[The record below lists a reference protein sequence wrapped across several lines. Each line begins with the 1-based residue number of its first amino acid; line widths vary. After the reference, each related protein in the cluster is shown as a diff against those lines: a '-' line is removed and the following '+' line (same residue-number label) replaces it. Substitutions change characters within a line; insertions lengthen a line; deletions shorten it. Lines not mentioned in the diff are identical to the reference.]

1 MTQSGSKMT
10 VWIALA
16 CAAFAVL
23 AVAPWFVSDYWL
35 SFLINTLCY
44 VALATAWRIFS
55 GPTRYFSLAVA
66 AFFGIGAYVVAISY
80 ESVPLYAAFALAG
93 VVGVVL
99 ALIVGATTLRVSGI
113 HFVIFT
119 FGLTEL
125 IRELAIWWEIN
136 QTKTV
141 GRYVLIDF
149 SNIAIYLHLLALTA
163 IVFLAGWLV
172 ERSKVGTALQ
182 IIGEDET
189 VADQCGINRSSIKI
203 FAFVIS
209 AVLMTMVGAIMAP
222 RWSYIA
228 PNTVFNAM
236 VSFQVV
242 IMALLGGM
250 HRLWGPVLGVIPM
263 IILSEFL
270 STTFPRLYAIILG
283 AVFLFIVYFLPH
295 GIAGVIEQVWHRV
308 RSRAP
313 ATAKDAAQAEG
324 AGS

>member
-1 MTQSGSKMT
+1 MTSERSQKAIWLLAAAAF
-10 VWIALA
+10 VALA
-16 CAAFAVL
+16 FAPLLVR
-23 AVAPWFVSDYWL
+23 DYWL

-66 AFFGIGAYVVAISY
+66 AFFGIGAYVVAVSY
-80 ESVPLYAAFALAG
+80 ESVPLHVSFVLAG
-93 VVGVVL
+93 VVGTIL

-149 SNIAIYLHLLALTA
+149 SNALIYLHLLALTA
-163 IVFLAGWLV
+163 IVFVVGYFM
-172 ERSKVGTALQ
+172 ERSKVGSALR

-189 VADQCGINRSSIKI
+189 VADQCGINRSRIKI
-203 FAFVIS
+203 FAFVVS
-209 AVLMTMVGAIMAP
+209 AVLMTLVGAIMAP

-250 HRLWGPVLGVIPM
+250 QRLWGPVLGVIPM

-270 STTFPRLYAIILG
+270 STTFPRVYAIILG
-283 AVFLFIVYFLPH
+283 AVFLLIVYFLPH
-295 GIAGVIEQVWHRV
+295 GIAGVIERLWHRFKSR
-308 RSRAP
+308 RSASRSDS
-313 ATAKDAAQAEG
+313 TGTEG
-324 AGS
+324 VSP

>member
-1 MTQSGSKMT
+1 
-10 VWIALA
+10 VIAALA
-16 CAAFAVL
+16 FA
-23 AVAPWFVSDYWL
+23 PIFVSDYWL

-66 AFFGIGAYVVAISY
+66 AFFGAGAYVVAVSY
-80 ESVPLYAAFALAG
+80 ESLPLYGSFALAAA
-93 VVGVVL
+93 VGVVL

-149 SNIAIYLHLLALTA
+149 SNVAIYLHLLGLTA
-163 IVFLAGWLV
+163 LVFLVGYMI
-172 ERSKVGTALQ
+172 ERSKIGTALQ
-182 IIGEDET
+182 VIGEDET
-189 VADQCGINRSSIKI
+189 VADQCGIDRSRIKV
-203 FAFVIS
+203 FAFVVS
-209 AVLMTMVGAIMAP
+209 AVLMTLVGAIMAP

-263 IILSEFL
+263 IILSEYL
-270 STTFPRLYAIILG
+270 STTFPRVYAILLG
-283 AVFLFIVYFLPH
+283 AIFLFVVYFLPH
-295 GIAGVIEQVWHRV
+295 GIAGVIEPLWHKFKAR
-308 RSRAP
+308 RPAP
-313 ATAKDAAQAEG
+313 GGETAGAEG
-324 AGS
+324 VNQ

>member
-1 MTQSGSKMT
+1 MAAVRSQTAIWLMAAAAF
-10 VWIALA
+10 VALA
-16 CAAFAVL
+16 FAPL
-23 AVAPWFVSDYWL
+23 LVSDYWL

-66 AFFGIGAYVVAISY
+66 AFFGVGAYVVAVSY
-80 ESVPLYAAFALAG
+80 ESMPLYGSFVLAG
-93 VVGVVL
+93 IAGIIL
-99 ALIVGATTLRVSGI
+99 ALVVGATTLRVSGI

-125 IRELAIWWEIN
+125 IREVAIWWEIN

-149 SNIAIYLHLLALTA
+149 SNVAIYLHLLALTA
-163 IVFLAGWLV
+163 IVFLVGYLV
-172 ERSKVGTALQ
+172 ERSKVGTALT

-189 VADQCGINRSSIKI
+189 VADQCGINRSRIKI
-203 FAFVIS
+203 FAFVVS
-209 AVLMTMVGAIMAP
+209 AVLMTLVGAIMAP

-250 HRLWGPVLGVIPM
+250 QRLWGPVLGVIPM

-270 STTFPRLYAIILG
+270 STTFPRVYAIILG

-295 GIAGVIEQVWHRV
+295 GIAGVIEPLWQRFK
-308 RSRAP
+308 SRW
-313 ATAKDAAQAEG
+313 KMSRGDAASAEG
-324 AGS
+324 VSP

>member
-1 MTQSGSKMT
+1 MSI
-10 VWIALA
+10 WLAAAAAL
-16 CAAFAVL
+16 AVL
-23 AVAPWFVSDYWL
+23 ALAPLYVSDYWL

-66 AFFGIGAYVVAISY
+66 AFFGAGAYVVAVSY
-80 ESVPLYAAFALAG
+80 ESMPLYGSFALAG
-93 VVGVVL
+93 SVGVIL
-99 ALIVGATTLRVSGI
+99 AMIVGATTLRVSGI

-149 SNIAIYLHLLALTA
+149 SNVAIYLHLLGLTTL
-163 IVFLAGWLV
+163 VFLVGYMI
-172 ERSKVGTALQ
+172 ERSKIGTALQ
-182 IIGEDET
+182 VIGEDET
-189 VADQCGINRSSIKI
+189 VADQCGINRSGIKI
-203 FAFVIS
+203 FAFVVS
-209 AVLMTMVGAIMAP
+209 AVLMTLVGAVMAP

-250 HRLWGPVLGVIPM
+250 NRLWGPVLGVIPM
-263 IILSEFL
+263 IILLEFL
-270 STTFPRLYAIILG
+270 STTFPRAYAILLG
-283 AVFLFIVYFLPH
+283 AIFLFVVYFLPH
-295 GIAGVIEQVWHRV
+295 GIAGVIEPLWHKFKAR
-308 RSRAP
+308 RA
-313 ATAKDAAQAEG
+313 ASCRETANAEG
-324 AGS
+324 VSR

>member
-1 MTQSGSKMT
+1 MTSARSNIAT
-10 VWIALA
+10 WIGASALIAALA
-16 CAAFAVL
+16 L
-23 AVAPWFVSDYWL
+23 APIFVSDYWL
-35 SFLINTLCY
+35 SYLINTLCY

-66 AFFGIGAYVVAISY
+66 AFFGVGAYVVAVSY
-80 ESVPLYAAFALAG
+80 ESMPLYGSFALAG

-149 SNIAIYLHLLALTA
+149 SNVMIYLHLLGLTA
-163 IVFLAGWLV
+163 IVFLVGYMI

-182 IIGEDET
+182 VIGEDET
-189 VADQCGINRSSIKI
+189 VADQCGINRSGIKI

-209 AVLMTMVGAIMAP
+209 AVLMTLVGAIMAP

-270 STTFPRLYAIILG
+270 STTFPRAYAILLG
-283 AVFLFIVYFLPH
+283 AVFLFVVYFLPH
-295 GIAGVIEQVWHRV
+295 GIAGVIEPLWHRFKAW
-308 RSRAP
+308 RTAP
-313 ATAKDAAQAEG
+313 RGTAVSTGDAGQ
-324 AGS
+324 

>member
-1 MTQSGSKMT
+1 MASARSNIAIWLGAAAL
-10 VWIALA
+10 VAALA
-16 CAAFAVL
+16 L
-23 AVAPWFVSDYWL
+23 APIFVSDYWL
-35 SFLINTLCY
+35 SYLINTLCY

-66 AFFGIGAYVVAISY
+66 AFFGVGAYVVAVSY
-80 ESVPLYAAFALAG
+80 ESMPLYGSFVLAG

-149 SNIAIYLHLLALTA
+149 SNAMIYLHLLGLTA
-163 IVFLAGWLV
+163 IVFLVGYMV
-172 ERSKVGTALQ
+172 ERSKIGTALQ
-182 IIGEDET
+182 VIGEDET
-189 VADQCGINRSSIKI
+189 VADQCGINRSGIKI

-209 AVLMTMVGAIMAP
+209 AVLMTLVGAVMAP

-270 STTFPRLYAIILG
+270 STTFPRAYAILLG
-283 AVFLFIVYFLPH
+283 AVFLFVVYFLPH
-295 GIAGVIEQVWHRV
+295 GIAGVIEPLWHRFKAWRV
-308 RSRAP
+308 ASRGEPVNAG
-313 ATAKDAAQAEG
+313 G
-324 AGS
+324 AGR

>member
-1 MTQSGSKMT
+1 MASVQSQMT
-10 VWIALA
+10 VWILAAAAIAALA
-16 CAAFAVL
+16 FAPL
-23 AVAPWFVSDYWL
+23 YATDYWL

-66 AFFGIGAYVVAISY
+66 AFFGVGAYVVAVSY
-80 ESVPLYAAFALAG
+80 ESMPLYASFALAG
-93 VVGVVL
+93 LVGIVL

-149 SNIAIYLHLLALTA
+149 SNTAIYLHLLGLTV
-163 IVFLAGWLV
+163 IVFLVGYAI
-172 ERSKVGTALQ
+172 ERSKVGTALR

-189 VADQCGINRSSIKI
+189 VADQCGIDRSRIKI

-209 AVLMTMVGAIMAP
+209 AVLMTFVGAVMAP

-250 HRLWGPVLGVIPM
+250 QRLWGPVLGVIPM

-270 STTFPRLYAIILG
+270 STTFPRVYAILLG

-295 GIAGVIEQVWHRV
+295 GIAGVIEPAWRRI
-308 RSRAP
+308 RSRRSASRGD
-313 ATAKDAAQAEG
+313 ATAEG
-324 AGS
+324 VSP

>member
-1 MTQSGSKMT
+1 MISARSQTAIWLLAAAAF
-10 VWIALA
+10 VALA
-16 CAAFAVL
+16 FAPLV
-23 AVAPWFVSDYWL
+23 VTDYWL

-66 AFFGIGAYVVAISY
+66 AFFGIGAYVVAVSY
-80 ESVPLYAAFALAG
+80 ESMPLHASFALAG
-93 VVGVVL
+93 VVGIIL

-149 SNIAIYLHLLALTA
+149 SNVAIYLHLLALTA
-163 IVFLAGWLV
+163 IVFLVSYLI
-172 ERSKVGTALQ
+172 ERSKVGTALT

-189 VADQCGINRSSIKI
+189 VADQCGINRSRVKI
-203 FAFVIS
+203 FAFVVS
-209 AVLMTMVGAIMAP
+209 AVLMTLVGAIMAP

-250 HRLWGPVLGVIPM
+250 QRLWGPVLGVIPM

-270 STTFPRLYAIILG
+270 STTFPRVYAIILG

-295 GIAGVIEQVWHRV
+295 GIAGVIEPLWQRFKAWWKAPRREPASTEGV
-308 RSRAP
+308 RP
-313 ATAKDAAQAEG
+313 
-324 AGS
+324 

>member
-1 MTQSGSKMT
+1 MAYARSHMIIWFGSAALIT
-10 VWIALA
+10 ALA
-16 CAAFAVL
+16 FA
-23 AVAPWFVSDYWL
+23 PIFVSDYWL
-35 SFLINTLCY
+35 SYLINMLCY
-44 VALATAWRIFS
+44 TALATAWRIFS

-66 AFFGIGAYVVAISY
+66 AFFGVGAYVIAVSY
-80 ESVPLYAAFALAG
+80 ESMPLYASFALAG
-93 VVGVVL
+93 AVGVVL

-149 SNIAIYLHLLALTA
+149 SNVMIYLHLLGLTA
-163 IVFLAGWLV
+163 IVFLVGYLV

-182 IIGEDET
+182 VIGEDET
-189 VADQCGINRSSIKI
+189 VADQCGINRSGIKI

-209 AVLMTMVGAIMAP
+209 AVLMTLVGAVMAP

-270 STTFPRLYAIILG
+270 STTFPRAYAILLG
-283 AVFLFIVYFLPH
+283 AVFLFVVYFLPH
-295 GIAGVIEQVWHRV
+295 GIAGVMEPLWHRYKAWRTSP
-308 RSRAP
+308 RSPTVNAG
-313 ATAKDAAQAEG
+313 G
-324 AGS
+324 AGQ

>member
-1 MTQSGSKMT
+1 MAQTGSRMTI
-10 VWIALA
+10 WIAAGAIFGAL
-16 CAAFAVL
+16 AFAPL
-23 AVAPWFVSDYWL
+23 FVSDYWL

-66 AFFGIGAYVVAISY
+66 AFFGIGAYVVAVSY
-80 ESVPLYAAFALAG
+80 ESVPLYGSFALAG
-93 VVGVVL
+93 LAGIVL

-149 SNIAIYLHLLALTA
+149 SNVAIYLHLLALTA
-163 IVFLAGWLV
+163 IVFLVGYLV

-189 VADQCGINRSSIKI
+189 VADQCGINRSWIKV

-209 AVLMTMVGAIMAP
+209 AVLMTLVGAVMAP

-250 HRLWGPVLGVIPM
+250 QRLWGPVLGVIPM
-263 IILSEFL
+263 IILAEFL
-270 STTFPRLYAIILG
+270 STTFPRAYAIILG

-295 GIAGVIEQVWHRV
+295 GIAGVIEPLWHRF
-308 RSRAP
+308 RSRWS
-313 ATAKDAAQAEG
+313 TTDKDAAQPKG